1 MGANMIKRL
10 MKPATLSELPLEEMD
25 ESVIPFPVYGTPK
38 FDGIRCCIQ
47 NGKALTY
54 NLKPIPNR
62 HVRGL
67 LESTKNIEG
76 MDGELIVTHTVQDY
90 FNNTQSGIMS
100 RDGKPDFKFY
110 IFDRMP
116 INAREEL
123 DGYLKRMIKTYQT
136 ENKFIEYLRLARIN
150 NMRELLQ
157 FERDCLKKGFEGII
171 LRTGDSP
178 YKYGRSTLKQF
189 WMVKYKRFQDG
200 EARVVGFTQL
210 LSNKNEKITDQYTGL
225 SKRSSKK
232 AGKVPMNMLGSL
244 VVKDVKT
251 GVQFEVSGF
260 TLKQRRQ
267 IWRQRNS
274 EKTLLD
280 AIITYRYQAHGV
292 KEKPRFPVY
301 KGRRMEMEG

>member
-67 LESTKNIEG
+67 IENYCTNG
-76 MDGELIVTHTVQDY
+76 LDGELIVTHTVQDY

-100 RDGKPDFKFY
+100 RDGKPDFKFCV
-110 IFDRMP
+110 FDYMP
-116 INAREEL
+116 QKKKEEAYS
-123 DGYLKRMIKTYQT
+123 YLTRTCHMYMKYAD
-136 ENKFIEYLRLARIN
+136 FIEYVEPVKIN
-150 NMRELLQ
+150 NMRELVL
-157 FERDCLKKGFEGII
+157 FEQDCLRKRYEGVI

-210 LSNKNEKITDQYTGL
+210 LSNKNEKITDQHTGL

-251 GVQFEVSGF
+251 GIQFEVSGF

>member
-1 MGANMIKRL
+1 

-150 NMRELLQ
+150 NIRELLQ